1 MAFIIPADPLT
12 PRRLA
17 GSVAPGARILRASE
31 YAALGDAQALIAAA
45 ARQADGIVA
54 DARAA
59 YEAERERGYADGRDQ
74 AQLKA
79 AQHMLEAAGRT
90 VEYFAGVESAVIDIV
105 MQAVRK
111 LIAGFDDRER
121 VGAVVH
127 GALSVVR
134 NQKQVTL
141 RMHPDDVPI
150 AEERMNDWLAGF
162 PRMGYV
168 DVVADPRLAPGPASS
183 KARSAWSRP
192 AWSASWR
199 RCGRPSSACWGA
211 AYEAGSGA
219 GNRRTARARVQLHHG
234 NDGHG
239 AAGYAGPACAR
250 PGDAGDR
257 HDHQGGGAGRES
269 GRGLLLR
276 NPARTS
282 K

>member
-17 GSVAPGARILRASE
+17 GSVAPGTRILRASE

-168 DVVADPRLAPGPASS
+168 DVVADPRLAPGACIVESEIGLVEASLERQL
-183 KARSAWSRP
+183 AALRQAFERVLGSRI
-192 AWSASWR
+192 
-199 RCGRPSSACWGA
+199 
-211 AYEAGSGA
+211 
-219 GNRRTARARVQLHHG
+219 
-234 NDGHG
+234 
-239 AAGYAGPACAR
+239 
-250 PGDAGDR
+250 
-257 HDHQGGGAGRES
+257 
-269 GRGLLLR
+269 
-276 NPARTS
+276 
-282 K
+282 